1 MTARARILFYVQHL
15 LGVGHQARA
24 AAIAR
29 AMRRHG
35 LDVVYVSG
43 GFSDTAFDLGG
54 AEVIQLPPART
65 ADATFS
71 TLLDGDGRP
80 VDDAWETRRRTALL
94 DAFERT
100 RPDALLIE
108 SFPFGRRR
116 FRFELLPLLEKA
128 AGNLPVAASVRD
140 ILVAKDDPKR
150 IRWIVDTVDAYFDAV
165 IVHGD
170 PNIVSLDATFPAAAT
185 IGDRIRY
192 SGYVAPEI
200 IHQQNSKRTG
210 VAVSAGGGA
219 VGGPIL
225 RASIDA
231 RPLSQLSNA
240 PWRLITGPNLPKSDR
255 NALKPRQG
263 VTIDTYLED
272 FNRFLC
278 TVAVSV
284 SQAGYNTVMDLLT
297 SRTKAVLVP
306 FSQHGETEQT
316 LRASLL
322 AQRGFFQILP
332 ESNLT
337 PATLA
342 AAIDAAHDGPA
353 PDPSDI
359 DLDGAAR
366 TARIMG
372 ELATGRPNSGRL

>member
-1 MTARARILFYVQHL
+1 MTERARILFYVQHL

-284 SQAGYNTVMDLLT
+284 SQAGYNTVMDLFT

-332 ESNLT
+332 ESILT